1 MGNEVEKTAEMQDFR
16 RFFSGWGVH
25 SLFPHRLLMHAP
37 PAQPAE
43 ERGAHCLAD
52 IVVGERFQLE
62 SVRLLVEQFV
72 ERAGLGFDFILEA
85 FVKRRFQPKFI
96 LPM

>member
-1 MGNEVEKTAEMQDFR
+1 MHG
-16 RFFSGWGVH
+16 
-25 SLFPHRLLMHAP
+25 LLPHRLLLHVP

-43 ERGAHCLAD
+43 ERGAHRLID

-62 SVRLLVEQFV
+62 SGRLLVEQFV
-72 ERAGLGFDFILEA
+72 ERAGLGFDLVLEA
-85 FVKRRFQPKFI
+85 FVKRRFQPKLI